1 MLVEINNQIQ
11 SAYSAFVLDSAKEM
25 DGNKAAGNRARKSAI
40 ELINLFKEYR
50 KASIENLKR

>member
-1 MLVEINNQIQ
+1 MEEINNRIQ

-25 DGNKAAGNRARKSAI
+25 DGNKTAGTRARKSAI
-40 ELINLFKEYR
+40 ELIKLFKEYR

>member
-1 MLVEINNQIQ
+1 MQEINDKIQ

-25 DGNKAAGNRARKSAI
+25 DGNKAAGARARKSAI
-40 ELINLFKEYR
+40 ELIKLFKVYR

>member
-1 MLVEINNQIQ
+1 MQEINDKIQ

-25 DGNKAAGNRARKSAI
+25 DGNKAAGTRARKNAS
-40 ELINLFKEYR
+40 ELIKLLKAYR

>member
-1 MLVEINNQIQ
+1 MEEINNKIQ

-25 DGNKAAGNRARKSAI
+25 DGNKLAGARARKSAI
-40 ELINLFKEYR
+40 ELIKLLKEYR

>member
-1 MLVEINNQIQ
+1 MQEINDKIQ

-25 DGNKAAGNRARKSAI
+25 DGNKAAGARACKNAS
-40 ELINLFKEYR
+40 ELIKLLKAYR